1 MRDPASFLRWL
12 RNVVLLSVFL
22 GLALGYVLFY
32 SIYPT
37 VSVPAD
43 SAPSL
48 GTILVALS
56 IPAFLAG
63 LATEDL
69 RALMAQLFG
78 GLVVGGGV
86 TTAVLVSP
94 VLTGTILVNASDLP
108 GYVLQFGFA
117 LMFLGIIVNFVVGI
131 AGLGV
136 RETVLLRHRRYEPA
150 PWERNRK

>member
-1 MRDPASFLRWL
+1 MSL
-12 RNVVLLSVFL
+12 FL

-32 SIYPT
+32 GIYPT

-48 GTILVALS
+48 GTILLALS
-56 IPAFLAG
+56 VPAFLAG

-69 RALMAQLFG
+69 RALMVELFG
-78 GLVVGGGV
+78 SLVVGGGV
-86 TTAVLVSP
+86 ATAVLVSP
-94 VLTGTILVNASDLP
+94 VLTGTILVNAGDLP

-117 LMFLGIIVNFVVGI
+117 LMFLGLIVYFVVGI
-131 AGLGV
+131 LGLAA
-136 RETVLLRHRRYEPA
+136 RETVLLRYRRFEPA

>member
-1 MRDPASFLRWL
+1 MRWE

-37 VSVPAD
+37 VTVPAA
-43 SAPSL
+43 SAPDL
-48 GTILVALS
+48 GAILVALC

-78 GLVVGGGV
+78 SLVVGGGV

-94 VLTGTILVNASDLP
+94 VLTGTILVNAGDLP

-117 LMFLGIIVNFVVGI
+117 LMFLGLIVNFVVGI

-136 RETVLLRHRRYEPA
+136 RESVLLRYRRYEPA